1 MVAQNTFDQT
11 DGIYYLLHYDIY
23 LNNFIV
29 RVRVV
34 SDGKVYNEVKDAEQL
49 GEGAYG
55 YVSQLTKF
63 RNMVVK
69 LMEF

>member
-11 DGIYYLLHYDIY
+11 NGIYYLLHYDIY

>member
-11 DGIYYLLHYDIY
+11 NGIYYLLHYDIY
-23 LNNFIV
+23 LNNLIV